1 MREITYQKKR
11 NRIGKLIGVLAV
23 MLVLAALVVF
33 GLFRVRE
40 VVVTGNSIYTS
51 ADIQEAVMQDGLCKN
66 TLYLMWK
73 YKDDSKVAE
82 NLPFLSSVEVTM
94 KKPYQVEIRVY
105 EKPEVGY
112 FLNGTDYVYF
122 DRDGLIVEIS
132 KKLRENIPKITGI
145 TISKPVRYE
154 MLPVKGQ
161 KTAAAETE
169 AQEKETDTEEES
181 GDGTAVTEEDAANQ
195 EVFEAVVGITQSL
208 SKNGLVP
215 KEIKFDEQG
224 EITLY
229 FDSMRVKLGGYT
241 DIEEKIAALKSVYE
255 KVEGM
260 EGVLHMEDFSSDSQT
275 INFRQ
280 GETEEM
286 LEVEQTE
293 APGDADASGAGETE
307 DGTESEAGTDSGEQS
322 GVPTYSESDGTFS
335 TDAEGNTI
343 YTDANG
349 NTTPNVDG
357 YQYTDENGGII
368 TDGYGYIDPYTGA
381 YILK

>member
-1 MREITYQKKR
+1 MKEITYRKKR
-11 NRIGKLIGVLAV
+11 NRKGKIIGALAG
-23 MLVLAALVVF
+23 LLALAALVVF

-73 YKDDSKVAE
+73 YKDDSRVEE

-94 KKPYQVEIRVY
+94 RTPYQVEIRVY
-105 EKPEVGY
+105 EKPEIGY

-145 TISKPVRYE
+145 TISKPQRYE
-154 MLPVKGQ
+154 KLPVKGEEPVQ
-161 KTAAAETE
+161 EET
-169 AQEKETDTEEES
+169 EKETGTEAETGE
-181 GDGTAVTEEDAANQ
+181 TAGAEGEDAADR
-195 EVFEAVVGITQSL
+195 EAFEAVVGIAQTL
-208 SKNGLVP
+208 NKNELVP
-215 KEIKFDEQG
+215 KEIKFDEKQ

-229 FDSMRVKLGGYT
+229 FANMRVKLGSSA
-241 DIEEKIAALKSVYE
+241 DMEEKIAALKSVYE

-260 EGVLHMEDFSSDSQT
+260 EGVLHMEDFSTDSQT

-280 GETEEM
+280 GETEEA
-286 LEVEQTE
+286 LEVEQAETSGQDMDAEPESGTE
-293 APGDADASGAGETE
+293 AESVTQGD
-307 DGTESEAGTDSGEQS
+307 
-322 GVPTYSESDGTFS
+322 VPTYSESDGTFS
-335 TDAEGNTI
+335 TDADGNTI

>member
-1 MREITYQKKR
+1 MREITYRKKR
-11 NRIGKLIGVLAV
+11 NRIGKIIGVLAGI
-23 MLVLAALVVF
+23 LVLAALVVF
-33 GLFRVRE
+33 GLFQVRE
-40 VVVTGNSIYTS
+40 VTVTGNSIYTS

-73 YKDDSKVAE
+73 YKDDSRVEE

-94 KKPYQVEIRVY
+94 LTPYQVEIRVY

-132 KKLRENIPKITGI
+132 KKLRENIPKITGV

-154 MLPVKGQ
+154 KLPVKG
-161 KTAAAETE
+161 KN
-169 AQEKETDTEEES
+169 
-181 GDGTAVTEEDAANQ
+181 TAVTETEPQETETEAESGAYAGAAEEDAADQ
-195 EVFEAVVGITQSL
+195 AIFKSVVGITQIL
-208 SKNGLVP
+208 SKNGLIP
-215 KEIKFDEQG
+215 KEIKFDEQQT
-224 EITLY
+224 ITLY
-229 FDSMRVKLGGYT
+229 FESMRVKLGGYT
-241 DIEEKIAALKSVYE
+241 DMEEKIAALKSVYE

-260 EGVLHMEDFSSDSQT
+260 EGVLHMEDFSTDSQT

-293 APGDADASGAGETE
+293 SSDDGDTDTAGETE
-307 DGTESEAGTDSGEQS
+307 SETETESGTQAS
-322 GVPTYSESDGTFS
+322 VPTYSESDGTFS
-335 TDAEGNTI
+335 TDADGNTI